1 MPTPRWTYLTA
12 LLYFAKVATCV
23 AMAQALQYASHDR
36 LTRML
41 SGDWAG
47 HTLLELA
54 LRALFTVVGGDRIV
68 DDTVVEKPYATYLA
82 EAAWVWSSK
91 QRQVVFGSPLVLL
104 VWTEGQVRIP
114 LAFRIGRKGGPSTFD
129 VALELLRYARNR
141 LGCKPQFVLFDA
153 WYPAKKLLK
162 RIRDYGGDFVCQLK
176 QNRRVEGHALK
187 VYRRQPYWQ
196 ALGPLAGGLKV
207 LVVRY
212 RRTYDVTNRLS
223 LAAAEVRTIYKR
235 RHAIDEVFKMRK
247 SQFNLEAC
255 QAGYTRVWQTTPRAQ
270 EGPQAHHIA
279 LCLVAYVVS
288 ERERG
293 DQGLTLRQ
301 LRRHLIL
308 TGLSAPLPSWQRLR
322 MAA

>member
-1 MPTPRWTYLTA
+1 M
-12 LLYFAKVATCV
+12 
-23 AMAQALQYASHDR
+23 
-36 LTRML
+36 
-41 SGDWAG
+41 
-47 HTLLELA
+47 
-54 LRALFTVVGGDRIV
+54 
-68 DDTVVEKPYATYLA
+68 
-82 EAAWVWSSK
+82 WSSK

-176 QNRRVEGHALK
+176 QNRRCEGHALK

-212 RRTYDVTNRLS
+212 RRKYYLKLRG
-223 LAAAEVRTIYKR
+223 
-235 RHAIDEVFKMRK
+235 H
-247 SQFNLEAC
+247 SQ
-255 QAGYTRVWQTTPRAQ
+255 
-270 EGPQAHHIA
+270 
-279 LCLVAYVVS
+279 
-288 ERERG
+288 
-293 DQGLTLRQ
+293 
-301 LRRHLIL
+301 
-308 TGLSAPLPSWQRLR
+308 PLP
-322 MAA
+322 